1 MFYTSFL
8 VLCPCFISQLNPQIN
23 TNTSSLM
30 WIDTLYSVW
39 IFLIWAVCVY
49 FDTSFLHPW
58 YLEVTKELFSKL
70 RIRILSSIE
79 IRLRYGMFLT
89 VPLRGI
95 SRIFQGKRRLWYFIL
110 LNSSIIILPRPF
122 SETHCIEK
130 WLSHLNLYR
139 GNIIYKGSECSKL

>member
-39 IFLIWAVCVY
+39 IFLIWVVCV
-49 FDTSFLHPW
+49 FW
-58 YLEVTKELFSKL
+58 YVFFASLISRSNKRTLLEVKNSNSEFDRDTPPLPDVSYSAFERDISKFS
-70 RIRILSSIE
+70 RQEEVMILHSA
-79 IRLRYGMFLT
+79 
-89 VPLRGI
+89 
-95 SRIFQGKRRLWYFIL
+95 
-110 LNSSIIILPRPF
+110 NSSIIILHHPF